1 VTGKAGDYSKISIDG
16 TLLPF
21 GKPLSV
27 NTKGEITALRMP
39 PLSSYSGQYMGYN
52 ITSGQL
58 DADINFN
65 IDKGNFDGNG
75 DLHMRNLEVAKVD
88 PEKEPEIDAQMK
100 NSLES
105 NLNMLRDKNDVVN
118 LNIILHGDIANP
130 QFNFQDAINQ
140 AIVKAM
146 TFSALSFVKYALQ
159 PFGAAIAIA
168 ELVGKAGEKVTKIQ
182 LDSVQFGAAEISL
195 DETAKQYLEKVAIIL
210 NDRPKLTLD
219 VCGKAVEN
227 DRIALLA
234 KREAVKQESEKKA
247 AVPQKAG
254 TAVEPI
260 PDAVLQDFARER
272 AKLVKD
278 ALVNDHGISH
288 DRIFLCLP
296 AIDETPDK
304 GPSVELFLD

>member
-1 VTGKAGDYSKISIDG
+1 
-16 TLLPF
+16 
-21 GKPLSV
+21 
-27 NTKGEITALRMP
+27 
-39 PLSSYSGQYMGYN
+39 
-52 ITSGQL
+52 
-58 DADINFN
+58 
-65 IDKGNFDGNG
+65 
-75 DLHMRNLEVAKVD
+75 
-88 PEKEPEIDAQMK
+88 
-100 NSLES
+100 
-105 NLNMLRDKNDVVN
+105 MLRDKNDVVN